1 MSFSFKKI
9 FQAIQASQNT
19 EYLGD
24 VAILKSEAF
33 GVKIN
38 PNLQEKMQP
47 VVGYHP
53 KIDLE
58 QLSQL
63 PPHTLGYQ
71 YAEHMKYHHLQP
83 FEISPEVSKIAEK
96 NVFSLRYAITHDLFH
111 ILLGFD
117 TSFAGEIGVLAF
129 AVEQDYSSSLE
140 HSLRVARLLYP
151 ILAPQQISRIFNNIR
166 RGREL
171 GKQAKFLLN
180 YRFEENW
187 EKPLE
192 DVKVECGLA

>member
-9 FQAIQASQNT
+9 FQTIQAAKQT

-24 VAILKSEAF
+24 IAILKSEAF

-58 QLSQL
+58 QLIQL
-63 PPHTLGYQ
+63 PPQTLGYQ
-71 YAEHMKYHHLQP
+71 YAEHMKSNNLHP

-111 ILLGFD
+111 VLLGFD
-117 TSFAGEIGVLAF
+117 TSYAGEIGVLAF
-129 AVEQDYSSSLE
+129 AVEQNYSSSLRV
-140 HSLRVARLLYP
+140 SLRTARLLYP
-151 ILAPQQISRIFNNIR
+151 ILAPQQITQILKNIR

-171 GKQAKFLLN
+171 GKQAKFMLN
-180 YRFEENW
+180 YRFEDHW
-187 EKPLE
+187 EKPLT
-192 DVKVECGLA
+192 DIKTECGLI

>member
-1 MSFSFKKI
+1 MSFSFKKV
-9 FQAIQASQNT
+9 FQAIQASKNT

-24 VAILKSEAF
+24 IAILKSEEF
-33 GVKIN
+33 GVKIK
-38 PNLQEKMQP
+38 PDFQEKMQP

-53 KIDLE
+53 KIDLNK
-58 QLSQL
+58 LSQL
-63 PPHTLGYQ
+63 PSYTLGYQ
-71 YAEHMKYHHLQP
+71 YAEHMKRNYLQP
-83 FEISPEVSKIAEK
+83 FEISPEVSKIAEN

-117 TSFAGEIGVLAF
+117 TSYAGEIGVLAF

-151 ILAPQQISRIFNNIR
+151 ILAPQQISQIFNNLR

-180 YRFEENW
+180 YRFEDNW
-187 EKPLE
+187 EKSLE
-192 DVKVECGLA
+192 EVKIECGLA